1 MAYCVIGD
9 VQALNAQRGSYSV
22 TTKPSINDVN
32 AFILEIAEEID
43 SVLVSVGVSVPVT
56 GTTVFL
62 KRLNI
67 MGAAAMAE
75 ASMAMNG
82 TSESVE
88 ARNWRWTIY
97 QEGLKDIRENP
108 AIVGVMPAAV
118 TTSGARSD
126 YTSNYTNKNAEFTSS
141 GGMW

>member
-9 VQALNAQRGSYSV
+9 VQALNAQRGAYSG

-32 AFILEIAEEID
+32 AFIIEIAEEID

-62 KRLNI
+62 KRLNV

-75 ASMAMNG
+75 ASMAMDG
-82 TSESVE
+82 TTESIE
-88 ARNWRWTIY
+88 ARNWRWSIY
-97 QEGLKDIRENP
+97 QEGLKDIRTNP

-126 YTSNYTNKNAEFTSS
+126 YTSGFTNTNAEFTSS